1 MRGKDKYNFVLVII
15 FGSRDCRVQKQN
27 KISIENFDN
36 IILAGEFFFF
46 LNSKSLKF
54 LQLMKLK
61 RKTERNKTRMSHV
74 NM

>member
-1 MRGKDKYNFVLVII
+1 MRGKDKYNFVLIII

-46 LNSKSLKF
+46 FNSKSLKF

-61 RKTERNKTRMSHV
+61 RKKEINKTRMSHV

>member
-1 MRGKDKYNFVLVII
+1 MRGKDKYNFVLIII

-46 LNSKSLKF
+46 FKF
-54 LQLMKLK
+54 KEFK
-61 RKTERNKTRMSHV
+61 IFAINEIKKKERNK
-74 NM
+74 